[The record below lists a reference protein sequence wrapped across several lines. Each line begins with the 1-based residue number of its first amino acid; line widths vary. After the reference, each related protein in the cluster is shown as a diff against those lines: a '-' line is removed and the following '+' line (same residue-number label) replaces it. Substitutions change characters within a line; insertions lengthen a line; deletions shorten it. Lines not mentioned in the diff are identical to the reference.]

1 MNFKGL
7 NAKLVA
13 AFLLI
18 GAVPVMVAMTISI
31 SKSEEA
37 LKKSSLSQ
45 LVAIREAKGFQIE
58 QLFSTMEKQVVTLSS
73 NDFVVEAAKN
83 FSKTF
88 YNYKTDATEQQINE
102 KLLDFYENQFAST
115 YRESNEVMKTS
126 AKSVLDQL
134 SPLEKQLQFDYI
146 ANNPNPLGE
155 KHELLSGG
163 PQEWSNHHKKYHPTF
178 KKYLEEFGYYDI
190 FIVEPQS
197 GHIIYSVFK
206 ELDFATSLKTGPY
219 KDTNFAKAF
228 NMAAKSRNADDV
240 FVVDLEKYYP
250 SYEAPA
256 GFLSSPIFD
265 NDQLVGVLIFQ
276 LPVAKIDEIM
286 TSGKNWRQVGY
297 GESGETYLVGS
308 DYKMRSLSRF
318 LVEDQPGYRQM
329 VTELGMSSET
339 MNYILN
345 KETTTI
351 SQVVETAGTKK
362 ALAGNIDAEV
372 FDDYRGVSVYSAYR
386 PLNIEGLN
394 WVIMS
399 EIDEAEAQEAVLALQ
414 KSLLVELGLAIF
426 IIFGFALVAS
436 RRISGPLQALANNLG
451 AAAIDISKSS
461 TDLAD

>member
-1 MNFKGL
+1 FFVFYFPQRYISHSWAFYFDIKLTFLCSSFDVDKEPRKIFRFLSVGSICRCFISAKGWKMNFKGL

-250 SYEAPA
+250 SYE
-256 GFLSSPIFD
+256 
-265 NDQLVGVLIFQ
+265 
-276 LPVAKIDEIM
+276 
-286 TSGKNWRQVGY
+286 
-297 GESGETYLVGS
+297 
-308 DYKMRSLSRF
+308 
-318 LVEDQPGYRQM
+318 
-329 VTELGMSSET
+329 
-339 MNYILN
+339 
-345 KETTTI
+345 
-351 SQVVETAGTKK
+351 
-362 ALAGNIDAEV
+362 
-372 FDDYRGVSVYSAYR
+372 
-386 PLNIEGLN
+386 
-394 WVIMS
+394 
-399 EIDEAEAQEAVLALQ
+399 
-414 KSLLVELGLAIF
+414 
-426 IIFGFALVAS
+426 
-436 RRISGPLQALANNLG
+436 
-451 AAAIDISKSS
+451 
-461 TDLAD
+461 